1 MNRNKLKILVLSD
14 LKQNSKDTLKYAIN
28 LAKEFNGALELLCVK
43 EPNETIT
50 TENPLSAM
58 RNLSS
63 TYIKTEQKLNKQIE
77 NITKEDF
84 FPVKKIIEFGNV
96 KNEIE
101 NRIEHSNPDFIIIG
115 KKQKRLLN
123 YSTDNITVFLLKKY
137 NSKVCISNKTSFSD
151 IYEVLNQKYKKAQ
164 TA

>member
-14 LKQNSKDTLKYAIN
+14 LKQNSKDTLKYASN

-58 RNLSS
+58 LNLSS

-101 NRIEHSNPDFIIIG
+101 KRIILPF
-115 KKQKRLLN
+115 
-123 YSTDNITVFLLKKY
+123 F
-137 NSKVCISNKTSFSD
+137 F
-151 IYEVLNQKYKKAQ
+151 
-164 TA
+164 